1 MVEILENAEKFK
13 EQKQKSPMNTQREQ
27 LLIFWY
33 VSFQLFSMEKGP
45 SPNLGGLP
53 PKTVL
58 YMVFTI
64 YTKFSYLILYREHFV
79 ISLTSPW
86 MKEFLM
92 AT

>member
-13 EQKQKSPMNTQREQ
+13 EQNQKSPMKTQREE
-27 LLIFWY
+27 LLIFY

-53 PKTVL
+53 PKIIL
-58 YMVFTI
+58 YLVFTI

-79 ISLTSPW
+79 ISLTSP
-86 MKEFLM
+86 
-92 AT
+92 